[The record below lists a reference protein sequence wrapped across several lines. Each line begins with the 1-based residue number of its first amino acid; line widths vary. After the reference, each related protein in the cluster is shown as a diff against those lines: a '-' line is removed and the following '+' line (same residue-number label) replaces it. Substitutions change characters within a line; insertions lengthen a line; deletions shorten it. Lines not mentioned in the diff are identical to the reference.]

1 MPDIRS
7 AIANGSKVILKNKTK
22 GTEIE
27 LEPVL
32 TERQRDLVLAG
43 GLLNSYKRTKSI
55 ILGGCLQ
62 WQIKFK

>member
-1 MPDIRS
+1 MDELELPDIRS

-43 GLLNSYKRTKSI
+43 GLLNYTRE
-55 ILGGCLQ
+55 Q
-62 WQIKFK
+62 NQ